1 MWILIQCFNCRRSF
15 SLNPY
20 MFETSQ
26 LMVTNLSKIGFPV
39 IVLLVGKYSSYNH
52 VVVVW
57 KKKIIDIEH
66 EYPFELTVDN
76 VDTLAGKNNPYHKLV
91 CGFGILPSRAMKKKN
106 RDYSD
111 WVEGKMTGEL
121 RHLFRQCD

>member
-1 MWILIQCFNCRRSF
+1 M
-15 SLNPY
+15 NPY

-66 EYPFELTVDN
+66 EYPFVLTVDN
-76 VDTLAGKNNPYHKLV
+76 VDT
-91 CGFGILPSRAMKKKN
+91 
-106 RDYSD
+106 
-111 WVEGKMTGEL
+111 
-121 RHLFRQCD
+121 